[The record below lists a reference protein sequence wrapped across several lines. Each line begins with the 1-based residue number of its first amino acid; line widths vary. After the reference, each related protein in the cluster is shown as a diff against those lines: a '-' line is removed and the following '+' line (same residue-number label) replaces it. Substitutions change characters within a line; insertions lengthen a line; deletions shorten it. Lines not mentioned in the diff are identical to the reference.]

1 MNTQCKESELGKM
14 EKKLNRIRKRIED
27 KKNPS
32 KLQLEHMLFVV
43 TLKEVKLCALHR
55 LEKVLT
61 TEEFNLIITNVKQL
75 RIKLYDMIAAFH

>member
-27 KKNPS
+27 KEILS

-55 LEKVLT
+55 SGKVLT

-75 RIKLYDMIAAFH
+75 RIKLYDMIATFH

>member
-27 KKNPS
+27 KEILS

-43 TLKEVKLCALHR
+43 TLKECFTSIR
-55 LEKVLT
+55 EG
-61 TEEFNLIITNVKQL
+61 FDNG
-75 RIKLYDMIAAFH
+75 RI

>member
-1 MNTQCKESELGKM
+1 MSWERLKRNSM
-14 EKKLNRIRKRIED
+14 ENL
-27 KKNPS
+27 S

-55 LEKVLT
+55 SGKALT